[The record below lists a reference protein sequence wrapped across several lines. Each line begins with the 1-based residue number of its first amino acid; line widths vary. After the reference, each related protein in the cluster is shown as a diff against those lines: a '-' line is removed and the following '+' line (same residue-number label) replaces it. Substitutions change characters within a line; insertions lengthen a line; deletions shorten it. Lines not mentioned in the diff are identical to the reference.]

1 MRQKKLLV
9 SLIVLCSILFINM
22 GKIDKFQEKEKNT
35 NYLVT
40 FIELGSVRCIPCKKM
55 EPILESIRNKY
66 PEDVKVIF
74 YDVWTEK
81 GEPYATKYKVK
92 KIPTQ
97 VFLDKEGKEYFRHE
111 GFLPEEDVLKVMKL
125 KGIEKKKLVSFRKPE
140 YQKL

>member
-9 SLIVLCSILFINM
+9 NLIVLCSLLFINM
-22 GKIDKFQEKEKNT
+22 GEIDKFQEEEKDT

-55 EPILESIRNKY
+55 EPILESIRKKY

-92 KIPTQ
+92 GIPTQ

-111 GFLPEEDVLKVMKL
+111 GFLPEDDLLKVLKL
-125 KGIEKKKLVSFRKPE
+125 KGVKK
-140 YQKL
+140 